1 MQLNQSSGHV
11 KYFKTSAWVVVAV
24 ENGAESTTAEN
35 IRNDI
40 AEAGVTRIIKR
51 VNLSQLTDEKDASMH
66 RR

>member
-11 KYFKTSAWVVVAV
+11 KYFKKSSGVVVAV

-40 AEAGVTRIIKR
+40 AEAGVTRNTKI
-51 VNLSQLTDEKDASMH
+51 VNLSQLTDEEDASMY

>member
-1 MQLNQSSGHV
+1 MQLNQSLGHV
-11 KYFKTSAWVVVAV
+11 KYFKTSAGVVVAV

-40 AEAGVTRIIKR
+40 AEAGVTRNIKR
-51 VNLSQLTDEKDASMH
+51 VNLSQLTDEEDASMY

>member
-11 KYFKTSAWVVVAV
+11 KYFKTSAGIVVAV
-24 ENGAESTTAEN
+24 KNGAESTTAEN

-40 AEAGVTRIIKR
+40 IETGVTRNTKR
-51 VNLSQLTDEKDASMH
+51 VNLSQLTDEEDASMY